1 VLRASGGIS
10 AAGLP
15 LRAHLFAFRLASLRV
30 GLTKG
35 PHALVTL
42 LSLGTPRLA
51 LLGIL
56 LTPGTALRMSGLA
69 LLAFL
74 RIFLAPRLHSRPPF
88 LETGFDFL
96 APIGFLCAALFDT
109 LLVVP
114 ILFVGQ
120 NRERDGHR
128 AD

>member
-1 VLRASGGIS
+1 VLRASGGIG
-10 AAGLP
+10 AAGFSHC
-15 LRAHLFAFRLASLRV
+15 AHLFAFRLALLRV

-51 LLGIL
+51 FLGIL
-56 LTPGTALRMSGLA
+56 LAPGTPLCMSGLT

-74 RIFLAPRLHSRPPF
+74 RIFLAPRLHSSPPF
-88 LETGFDFL
+88 LGTGFDFL
-96 APIGFLCAALFDT
+96 TAIGFLCAALFDT